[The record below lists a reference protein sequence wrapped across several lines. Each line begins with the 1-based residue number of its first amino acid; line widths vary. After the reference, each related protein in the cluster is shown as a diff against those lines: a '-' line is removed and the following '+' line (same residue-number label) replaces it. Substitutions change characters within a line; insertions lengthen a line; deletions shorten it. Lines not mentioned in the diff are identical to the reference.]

1 MSEGYLRF
9 LDGIDEQL
17 RRIRQPDALA
27 ALDAAAEAITASVA
41 AGGVL
46 YAFGASH
53 AGLLVQDLFYRAG
66 GLAAVQPILPREL
79 MLDTKPVQSTT
90 RTEQLTGLGASYLEP
105 YSIALGDVVL
115 VVSVSGRNPVPV
127 ELAIAARTQGAVVIA
142 VTSVAYSRSVSGRGG
157 VPRLLEV
164 ADFVLDIG
172 GVPGDASVELGP
184 GLPAAG
190 PTSSV
195 IGAAVLHGL
204 SVEVATR
211 LQSAGIRPPV
221 FASANLDDASAWND
235 EIVDRYRE
243 RVDYLGS

>member
-9 LDGIDEQL
+9 LEGIDEQL
-17 RRIRQPDALA
+17 RHIRQPDALV

-90 RTEQLTGLGASYLEP
+90 RTEQCTGLGASYLEP
-105 YSIALGDVVL
+105 YSLAMGDVVL

-127 ELAIAARTQGAVVIA
+127 ELAIAARAQGAVVIA
-142 VTSVAYSRSVSGRGG
+142 VTSVSYSRSVSGRRG
-157 VPRLLEV
+157 VPRLFEV
-164 ADFVLDIG
+164 ADHVLDIG

-204 SVEVATR
+204 SVDVATR
-211 LQSAGIRPPV
+211 LQRAGITPPV
-221 FASANLDDASAWND
+221 FASANLDDAAAWND
-235 EIVDRYRE
+235 EIVERYRE

>member
-1 MSEGYLRF
+1 MSEGYLRY
-9 LDGIDEQL
+9 LEGIEERL
-17 RRIRQPDALA
+17 RHIQMPDALA
-27 ALDAAAEAITASVA
+27 AIDAAAEAITASVA
-41 AGGVL
+41 TGGVL

-66 GLAAVQPILPREL
+66 GLAAVQPILPRDL
-79 MLDTKPVQSTT
+79 MLDTRPVQSTT
-90 RTEQLTGLGASYLEP
+90 RTEQTTGLGASYLEP
-105 YSIALGDVVL
+105 YPIASGDVVL

-127 ELAIAARTQGAVVIA
+127 ELAVAAREQGAFVIA
-142 VTSVAYSRSVSGRGG
+142 VTSVVYSRSVEGRGG
-157 VPRLLEV
+157 VPRLIEV
-164 ADFVLDIG
+164 ADLVLDIG

-184 GLPAAG
+184 RLPAVG

-211 LQSAGIRPPV
+211 LQSADIQPPV
-221 FASANLDDASAWND
+221 FASANLDDASRWND
-235 EIVDRYRE
+235 EIIERYRS

>member
-9 LDGIDEQL
+9 LEGIDEQL
-17 RRIRQPDALA
+17 RHIRTSDSLV
-27 ALDAAAEAITASVA
+27 ALDLAAEAITASMA
-41 AGGVL
+41 SGGVL

-66 GLAAVQPILPREL
+66 GLAAIQPILPREL

-90 RTEQLTGLGASYLEP
+90 RTEQRTGLGATYLTP
-105 YSIALGDVVL
+105 YAVTAGDVLV

-127 ELAIAARTQGAVVIA
+127 ELAMTARARGAIVIA

-157 VPRLLEV
+157 VPRLVDV
-164 ADFVLDIG
+164 ADIVLDIG

-211 LQSAGIRPPV
+211 LHSSGITPPV
-221 FASANLDDASAWND
+221 FASANLDGATAWND
-235 EIVDRYRE
+235 EVIGRYRE
-243 RVDYLGS
+243 RVDYLGE